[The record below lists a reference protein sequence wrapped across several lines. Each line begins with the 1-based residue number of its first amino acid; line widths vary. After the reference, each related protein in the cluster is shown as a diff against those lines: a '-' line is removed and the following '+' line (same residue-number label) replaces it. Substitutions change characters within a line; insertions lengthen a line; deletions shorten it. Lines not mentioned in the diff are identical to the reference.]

1 VVEHTLGES
10 LVVLFVTSN
19 LFSFIRN
26 QEWHVEQSG
35 QHQHFGLRALHAATF
50 EIDAIVAANEART
63 DRQLTSTSRDAIEA
77 AQLDA
82 RSACQNIDF
91 AREKFQRD
99 WFNTILP
106 TSNIFAG
113 KLLDWL
119 FVAIDVSPCLLT
131 VLVSG
136 EFVER

>member
-1 VVEHTLGES
+1 
-10 LVVLFVTSN
+10 
-19 LFSFIRN
+19 LFSLTRRN
-26 QEWHVEQSG
+26 REWYVEQSG
-35 QHQHFGLRALHAATF
+35 QHQHFGLRALHAAAF

-63 DRQLTSTSRDAIEA
+63 DRQLTSTARDAVEA

-82 RSACQNIDF
+82 RSAFQNIDF

-113 KLLDWL
+113 KLLLDWL
-119 FVAIDVSPCLLT
+119 FVAADVSPCLLT